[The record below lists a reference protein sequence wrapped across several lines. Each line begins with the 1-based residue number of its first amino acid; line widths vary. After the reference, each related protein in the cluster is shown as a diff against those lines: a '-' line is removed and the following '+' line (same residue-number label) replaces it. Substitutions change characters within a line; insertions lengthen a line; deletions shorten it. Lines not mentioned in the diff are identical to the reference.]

1 LTTTEPTTLKQVFTM
16 NGVAVLPFSFPASQ
30 SEDLRVYSYDTI
42 NGIQTLLTEV
52 TDYTIAFTDATLP
65 SAGSVTLLSSVLYN
79 DTNFQVTL
87 TRFTGQVNEYD
98 MEFGQRMNPEQLEFE
113 QDRQV
118 QMIQDIAQGLSEAVV
133 FPTSEEVA
141 PGANVLPTVALR
153 KNGILGFDANGD
165 FTTSTTILD
174 DAVADATAAS
184 AASAAAALVSE
195 GNASTSESNAA
206 TSESNASTSATNAGI
221 SETNAAASAAG
232 LPTFEAPTDG
242 KIAIG
247 NVAGT
252 EFENS
257 LYTMPRSFSAG
268 DIGKL
273 LSITSATVVSQVDA
287 PSGGGY
293 SGTLDKTGNYTVLIG
308 DASAKINLTTGAS
321 ADATFTLP
329 TASLTDQ
336 MRFFFRNENAFATYR
351 LSISDGTDDIWHI
364 GVDDGVLEVYY
375 DADVGDWSEA

>member
-1 LTTTEPTTLKQVFTM
+1 M

-65 SAGSVTLLSSVLYN
+65 SAGSVTLLSSALYN

-221 SETNAAASAAG
+221 SETNAAASAAA
-232 LPTFEAPTDG
+232 LPTFEAPADG

-273 LSITSATVVSQVDA
+273 LSITSATVVSQVNA
-287 PSGGGY
+287 PSSGY
-293 SGTLDKTGNYTVLIG
+293 SGTLDKTASYTVLIG
-308 DASAKINLTTGAS
+308 DASTKINLTTGAS

-364 GVDDGVLEVYY
+364 GVDDGVLEIYY